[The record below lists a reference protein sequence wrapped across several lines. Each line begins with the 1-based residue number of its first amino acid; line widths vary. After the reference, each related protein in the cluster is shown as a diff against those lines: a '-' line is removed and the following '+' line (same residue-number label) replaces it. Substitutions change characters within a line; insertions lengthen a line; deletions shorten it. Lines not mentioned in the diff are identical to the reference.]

1 MEDDVFIHIAD
12 GKCGQKEH
20 NHFLAGIVVGD
31 FPVKFKQLMCAAAF
45 IGCRLL
51 SAQGSHEAP
60 LPTSLAT
67 LLAEAD
73 EKNSQITS
81 GADAWRASTHVEEQ
95 ATALPDP
102 QITFQSFSVGS
113 PMPFAG
119 FSNSEFAY
127 VSLGASQE
135 LPYPGKLR
143 LRGEVAHREMETQ
156 KAGVTV
162 TRSSVAE
169 QVKLLYLQIAYST
182 AAIAYLDRIDSLLQS
197 VIKDALSQYSL
208 GKGSQSAVIKAQM
221 ERTQILRQDTMHNQN
236 LWRAQARLKQLLH
249 RTQDSPDIYP
259 DPLTATTFAIDP
271 QELQSQL
278 RSSNPTLLVDAS
290 AIDKQKA
297 QLASAKRGV
306 KPDFN
311 VGYAFQITGDDYRNR
326 YLFSA
331 ELRLPNR
338 RRVEAEIAQA
348 MEQETRARHEMDADV
363 QQKLADLQEQYIA
376 VKSTTELL
384 NEYKEG
390 LIPQAEAVFHS
401 EQSAYQSNKQE
412 LGPVLSSL
420 LDILTLE
427 SDYQQALLDHEAA
440 LVRIE
445 TLTGR
450 TIR

>member
-1 MEDDVFIHIAD
+1 M
-12 GKCGQKEH
+12 
-20 NHFLAGIVVGD
+20 
-31 FPVKFKQLMCAAAF
+31 
-45 IGCRLL
+45 

-73 EKNSQITS
+73 AKNSQITS
-81 GADAWRASTHVEEQ
+81 ADDAWRGSTYINEQ
-95 ATALPDP
+95 DTALPDP
-102 QITFQSFSVGS
+102 RITFQSFSIGS
-113 PMPFAG
+113 PKPLAG

-127 VSLGASQE
+127 ASLGASQE
-135 LPYPGKLR
+135 LPYPGKLK
-143 LRGEVAHREMETQ
+143 LRGEVAHREMEKQ
-156 KAGVTV
+156 KASVAV

-197 VIKDALSQYSL
+197 VIKDALSQYAL

-221 ERTQILRQDTMHNQN
+221 ERTRILRQDTMHNQN
-236 LWRAQARLKQLLH
+236 LWQAQARLKKLLH
-249 RTQDSPDIYP
+249 RVQDSSDIYP
-259 DPLTATTFAIDP
+259 DPLAATPFEINP

-278 RSSNPTLLVDAS
+278 RAGNPTLMVDAAS
-290 AIDKQKA
+290 VDKQKA
-297 QLASAKRGV
+297 QLASAKRGI

-311 VGYAFQITGDDYRNR
+311 IGYSFQLTGEDYRNR
-326 YLFSA
+326 YSFSA
-331 ELRLPNR
+331 DIRLPNR
-338 RRVEAEIAQA
+338 RRVNAEVAQS
-348 MEQETRARHEMDADV
+348 MVQEIRARHELDSDV
-363 QQKLADLQEQYIA
+363 QQNLADLQEQIVA
-376 VKSTTELL
+376 VKSTAELL

-412 LGPVLSSL
+412 LSPVLAAL

-427 SDYQQALLDHEAA
+427 SDYQQALFDHESA